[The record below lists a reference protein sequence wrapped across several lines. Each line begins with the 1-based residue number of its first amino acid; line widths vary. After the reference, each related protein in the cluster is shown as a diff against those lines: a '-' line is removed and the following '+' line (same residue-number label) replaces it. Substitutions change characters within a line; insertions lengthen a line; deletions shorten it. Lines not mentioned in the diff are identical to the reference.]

1 MIVRPSRPGNHF
13 DILPVSLSFSFS
25 RVGYIR
31 PRIRGSNR
39 HPLSWPV
46 AGFAA
51 PIKGLTGRGLI
62 PLGGPF
68 SHPPS
73 TSLSLSSFF
82 PFLLFYLYFSV
93 TRVINSRLSLSIS
106 LPFGPISYL
115 LHARKILLSS
125 FLSLFLRGKFLF
137 LSLSRRFSSSR
148 LIHLSTIDL

>member
-13 DILPVSLSFSFS
+13 DILPVSLSLSFS

-73 TSLSLSSFF
+73 TSLSLSSPF

-115 LHARKILLSS
+115 LHARKILLFF
-125 FLSLFLRGKFLF
+125 FLPFYLYFSVVNSYFSLFHVD
-137 LSLSRRFSSSR
+137 SL
-148 LIHLSTIDL
+148 HLVRSI